1 MSGGKIAAFEAIVA
15 DKLPPIHPGEI
26 LREIYLEPLKMSAGA
41 LAKALHVP
49 RTRVERLVAEKTAVS
64 PDTALR
70 LGKYFNTS
78 AEFWLNMQMSY
89 DLKIET
95 RNKRAEIGRIVA
107 LKRKADKAA

>member
-1 MSGGKIAAFEAIVA
+1 MAIVV